1 MRTTERLRRAR
12 WARTLMAA
20 GLLGLVSLTAGCER
34 KEKVLDI
41 ETPEG
46 SIEVER
52 SRDTGEIEIETENR

>member
-1 MRTTERLRRAR
+1 
-12 WARTLMAA
+12 MAA
-20 GLLGLVSLTAGCER
+20 GILSVASLTAGCER

>member
-1 MRTTERLRRAR
+1 
-12 WARTLMAA
+12 MAA

-41 ETPEG
+41 ETPGG

>member
-1 MRTTERLRRAR
+1 MHMTELLLKAR
-12 WARTLMAA
+12 WARTLIAA
-20 GLLGLVSLTAGCER
+20 GMLGLASLTAGCEQ

-52 SRDTGEIEIETENR
+52 SRDTGEIEIETEN